1 MGEVRVILVLLLL
14 LAQAGK
20 VTAAPE
26 FKRQMI
32 TIASEQGWWLT
43 SYLTDVDGDGLTDL
57 LALLPAQNELQ
68 IYRQR
73 KSGFAAALD
82 QAVTLPDQT
91 AWVAMRDVDPH
102 EGRELVISTGTGL
115 VYLRQSEGAF
125 ESAPRTLMEARQVF
139 TTDRLRIAPTAPGGK
154 DANDVVPVIFED
166 HAVLYER
173 DANDAWQAARTADLS
188 PMETTWRVREE
199 NWMMG
204 PAPAYNMEVRKT
216 IRERPRAG
224 ADQEK
229 DDEKKTTRKLIAKI
243 AKDAQWDHYD
253 AQRQDV
259 NGDGRQDLVLWRT
272 RGDVS
277 PATTVLLLLR
287 GPDGTLPERPTRV
300 LRHSGLPIR
309 VDRRVGT
316 SPFWDLDGD
325 GRCELILVA
334 LKTRVTSWSGLVN
347 LFVSGGVD
355 WVFTVRSGRDG
366 AYSGGPDFQ
375 MDITSMTPRSVSV
388 SSLFLIDGDFNG
400 DGREDIL
407 VERGPEQ
414 FDVYVSAPGAG
425 FFQAG
430 PALSFAA
437 PVEARMVATADLN
450 GDGISDLF
458 VQKTIE
464 AQITVYLSQSD
475 QQKGTPK

>member
-1 MGEVRVILVLLLL
+1 
-14 LAQAGK
+14 
-20 VTAAPE
+20 
-26 FKRQMI
+26 
-32 TIASEQGWWLT
+32 
-43 SYLTDVDGDGLTDL
+43 
-57 LALLPAQNELQ
+57 
-68 IYRQR
+68 
-73 KSGFAAALD
+73 
-82 QAVTLPDQT
+82 
-91 AWVAMRDVDPH
+91 
-102 EGRELVISTGTGL
+102 
-115 VYLRQSEGAF
+115 
-125 ESAPRTLMEARQVF
+125 
-139 TTDRLRIAPTAPGGK
+139 
-154 DANDVVPVIFED
+154 
-166 HAVLYER
+166 
-173 DANDAWQAARTADLS
+173 
-188 PMETTWRVREE
+188 METTWRVREE

-204 PAPAYNMEVRKT
+204 PAPAYNMEVRKN
-216 IRERPRAG
+216 IRAG
-224 ADQEK
+224 GSRDKGE
-229 DDEKKTTRKLIAKI
+229 EKKATQKLIAKI

-277 PATTVLLLLR
+277 PATTILLLLR
-287 GPDGTLPERPTRV
+287 GPDGTLPERPSRV

-309 VDRRVGT
+309 VDRKVGT

-334 LKTRVTSWSGLVN
+334 LKTRVTSWSGLVS
-347 LFVSGGVD
+347 LFVSGSVD

-366 AYSGGPDFQ
+366 VYSGGPDFQ

-414 FDVYVSAPGAG
+414 FDVYVSAPAG
-425 FFQAG
+425 DFFQAG

-437 PVEARMVATADLN
+437 PVEARMVDTADLN

-458 VQKTIE
+458 VQKVME

-475 QQKGTPK
+475 QQKGTPR

>member
-1 MGEVRVILVLLLL
+1 MSQVRISCVLLLL
-14 LAQAGK
+14 LVNAA
-20 VTAAPE
+20 VTAAVE
-26 FKRQMI
+26 FRQQ
-32 TIASEQGWWLT
+32 TIAIPSDQGYWLT
-43 SYLTDVDGDGLTDL
+43 SHLADVDGDGLVDL

-68 IYRQR
+68 VYRQR
-73 KSGFAAALD
+73 KSGFAATPD
-82 QAVTLPDQT
+82 QTITLPDQT
-91 AWVAMRDVDPH
+91 AWVAMRDIDRH

-115 VYLRQSEGAF
+115 LYLRQNEGTF
-125 ESAPRTLMEARQVF
+125 EPSPQTLIEARQVF

-173 DANDAWQAARTADLS
+173 DANDAWHVARTADLS
-188 PMETTWRVREE
+188 PTETTWRVREE

-204 PAPAYNMEVRKT
+204 PAPAYNMEVRKN
-216 IRERPRAG
+216 IRAG
-224 ADQEK
+224 GTRDKGE
-229 DDEKKTTRKLIAKI
+229 EKKVTQKLIAKI

-253 AQRQDV
+253 ARRQDV

-277 PATTVLLLLR
+277 PATTILLLLR
-287 GPDGTLPERPTRV
+287 GPDGTLPERPSRV

-309 VDRRVGT
+309 VDRKVGT

-347 LFVSGGVD
+347 LFVSGSVD
-355 WVFTVRSGRDG
+355 WVFTVRSGWDG
-366 AYSGGPDFQ
+366 AYSSGPDFQ

-437 PVEARMVATADLN
+437 PVEARMVDTADLN

-458 VQKTIE
+458 VQKVIE